1 MSEEETEW
9 KKEGERKGGR
19 EGGREGRRAYVPL
32 DPISA
37 ENAKRRPLLPSLP
50 RPPCLPP
57 SLVWVGGWREGGRE
71 GGRMLSLC
79 TCCTTE

>member
-37 ENAKRRPLLPSLP
+37 ENAKRRPLLPS
-50 RPPCLPP
+50 CGW
-57 SLVWVGGWREGGRE
+57 VVGGREGGRE
-71 GGRMLSLC
+71 GGCFLYVLAAVQSRS
-79 TCCTTE
+79 